1 MKKRHTALVTA
12 ALLVILC
19 LYTHIKT
26 GSNGDDPEWP
36 KTHISVDS
44 VGSAIDMFGDDL
56 HLDALL
62 HTERKIRHTFFELEF
77 DENGSADNKESY
89 IFLYGSVRYTDFPH
103 NRLLA
108 DDDSISIEIYFDPDV
123 NVYVPDRKYHFE
135 TFENAA
141 IKTKTING
149 TEVRYIEFSSSNN
162 KFKYSNVI
170 SFEHYEKLYFLTSR
184 FKTDP
189 IIIWDIVNDILGH

>member
-1 MKKRHTALVTA
+1 MKKRHTALTIV

-77 DENGSADNKESY
+77 DENGSADIKSP
-89 IFLYGSVRYTDFPH
+89 IFFYTVRCAIPIFHTTDYW
-103 NRLLA
+103 LMMTVSL
-108 DDDSISIEIYFDPDV
+108 
-123 NVYVPDRKYHFE
+123 
-135 TFENAA
+135 
-141 IKTKTING
+141 
-149 TEVRYIEFSSSNN
+149 
-162 KFKYSNVI
+162 
-170 SFEHYEKLYFLTSR
+170 
-184 FKTDP
+184 
-189 IIIWDIVNDILGH
+189 